1 MFKCT
6 LTDTDI
12 ATDIIFVNNYL
23 LNGAKVL
30 SKYV

>member
-23 LNGAKVL
+23 LNGTKVL